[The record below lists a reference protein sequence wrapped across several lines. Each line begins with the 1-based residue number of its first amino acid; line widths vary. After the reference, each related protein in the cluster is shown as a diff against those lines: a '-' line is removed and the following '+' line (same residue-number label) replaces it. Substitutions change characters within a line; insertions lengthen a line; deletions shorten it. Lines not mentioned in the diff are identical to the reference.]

1 MIEIK
6 RKPNETE
13 EQFLWRVGQ
22 MVDSGQIESWK
33 SINDVINAEL
43 NIEEEKWRDESSFRK
58 RYQAAKK
65 FYDNCFSKMENEE
78 YQKKLEVMN
87 RELAKNTVRYRDE
100 RNAWSKQN
108 YIAARAEQKL
118 DYLEEQLSNQ
128 GKVNF
133 EVHEIAKIDGD
144 TDLLVVLSDLHIGQ
158 CFSSMWGE
166 YNSDIA
172 KKRLEKYLNEII
184 RIGKTHNSSNVHVSC
199 IGDVISG
206 SIHKT
211 IQISNRENVIEQIK
225 LASEYIS
232 SFCYELT
239 KVFKNVY
246 LYDVPGNHSRID
258 KKEEAMKDERLDS
271 LISWSVCQSL
281 KHIENFHSMI
291 HRRFDTTIG
300 EAYVRE
306 NNYILVHG
314 DNDSMTKQ
322 GVADLSLMLGFV
334 PKYVIMGHRH
344 TPAMNEFNG
353 VRVYQSGSLAGSGD
367 DYTIQHRMS
376 GSPSQLVLVC
386 NDSGVECSYNVDLS

>member
-1 MIEIK
+1 MMEIK
-6 RKPNETE
+6 KKTNETE
-13 EQFLWRVGQ
+13 EQFLWRIGQ
-22 MVDSGQIESWK
+22 MIDSGQIESWK
-33 SINDVINAEL
+33 SINNIINKEL
-43 NIEEEKWRDESSFRK
+43 GIEEERWRDESAFRK

-65 FYDNCFSKMENEE
+65 FYENCFSKMESEE
-78 YQKKLEVMN
+78 YQKKIEVMN

-100 RNAWSKQN
+100 RNAWNKQN

-133 EVHEIAKIDGD
+133 EIHEVPRSNGD

-158 CFSSMWGE
+158 CFSSIWGE
-166 YNSDIA
+166 YNSDVA
-172 KKRLEKYLNEII
+172 KERLEKYLNKII
-184 RIGKTHNSSNVHVSC
+184 RIGKLYNASNIHVAC
-199 IGDVISG
+199 IGDIISG
-206 SIHKT
+206 CIHKT

-225 LASEYIS
+225 LASEYIT

-239 KVFKNVY
+239 KAFKNVF

-281 KHIENFHSMI
+281 KHIENFHSMT

-300 EAYVRE
+300 EAHVRGH
-306 NNYILVHG
+306 NYILLHG

-322 GVADLSLMLGFV
+322 GIANLSLMLSFV
-334 PKYVIMGHRH
+334 PQYVIMGHRH

-353 VRVYQSGSLAGSGD
+353 VKVYQSGSLAGSGD
-367 DYTIQHRMS
+367 DYTIQNRMS
-376 GSPSQLVLVC
+376 GNPSQLVLVC
-386 NDSGVECSYNVDLS
+386 NDNGVECSYNVDLS

>member
-1 MIEIK
+1 MVEIK
-6 RKPNETE
+6 KKTNETE
-13 EQFLWRVGQ
+13 EQFLWRIGQ
-22 MVDSGQIESWK
+22 MIDSGQIESWK
-33 SINDVINAEL
+33 SITDEINREL
-43 NIEEEKWRDESSFRK
+43 GIDETEYRGESAYRK

-87 RELAKNTVRYRDE
+87 RELAKSTVRYRDE
-100 RNAWSKQN
+100 RNAWNKQN

-118 DYLEEQLSNQ
+118 DYLEERLLEQ

-133 EVHEIAKIDGD
+133 EVHEIPKINGD
-144 TDLLVVLSDLHIGQ
+144 TDLLVALSDLHIGQ
-158 CFSSMWGE
+158 CFSSTWGE

-172 KKRLEKYLNEII
+172 KERLEKYLNEII
-184 RIGKTHNSSNVHVSC
+184 RIGKLHNASNIHVTC

-206 SIHKT
+206 NIHKT
-211 IQISNRENVIEQIK
+211 IQISNRENVIDQIK
-225 LASEYIS
+225 LASEYIT

-239 KVFKNVY
+239 KIFNHVF
-246 LYDVPGNHSRID
+246 LYDVPGNHSRLD
-258 KKEEAMKDERLDS
+258 TKEDAMKDERLDS

-281 KHIENFHSMI
+281 KHIENFHSMT

-300 EAYVRE
+300 EAYVRGH
-306 NNYILVHG
+306 NYILLHG

-322 GVADLSLMLGFV
+322 GIADLSLMLGFV
-334 PKYVIMGHRH
+334 PQYIIMGHKH

-367 DYTIQHRMS
+367 DYTIQHRMA

-386 NDSGVECSYNVDLS
+386 NNCGVECSYNVDLS

>member
-6 RKPNETE
+6 KKINETE
-13 EQFLWRVGQ
+13 EQFLWRIGQ
-22 MVDSGQIESWK
+22 MIDSGQIESWK
-33 SINDVINAEL
+33 SITDIINREL
-43 NIEEEKWRDESSFRK
+43 GIDETEFRGESAYRK

-65 FYDNCFSKMENEE
+65 FYDNCFSKMESEE
-78 YQKKLEVMN
+78 YQKKIEVMN

-100 RNAWSKQN
+100 RNAWNKQN

-133 EVHEIAKIDGD
+133 EVHEIPNINGS

-158 CFSSMWGE
+158 SFSSVWGV
-166 YNSDIA
+166 YNSDVA
-172 KKRLEKYLNEII
+172 KERLEKYLNEVI
-184 RIGKTHNSSNVHVSC
+184 RIGLLHNASKIHVAC
-199 IGDVISG
+199 IGDLISG
-206 SIHKT
+206 NIHKT
-211 IQISNRENVIEQIK
+211 IQITNRENVIDQIK
-225 LASEYIS
+225 IASEYIS

-239 KVFKNVY
+239 KVFNHVY

-258 KKEEAMKDERLDS
+258 KKEDAMKDERLDS

-281 KHIENFHSMI
+281 KHIDNFHAML
-291 HRRFDTTIG
+291 HRKFDTTIG
-300 EAYVRE
+300 EANIRD
-306 NNYILVHG
+306 NNYLLVHG

-322 GVADLSLMLGFV
+322 GIADLSLMIGFV
-334 PKYVIMGHRH
+334 PKYLIMGHKH
-344 TPAMNEFNG
+344 VPAMNEFNG

-376 GSPSQLVLVC
+376 GNPSQLVLVC
-386 NDSGVECSYNVDLS
+386 NENGVECSYNVDLS